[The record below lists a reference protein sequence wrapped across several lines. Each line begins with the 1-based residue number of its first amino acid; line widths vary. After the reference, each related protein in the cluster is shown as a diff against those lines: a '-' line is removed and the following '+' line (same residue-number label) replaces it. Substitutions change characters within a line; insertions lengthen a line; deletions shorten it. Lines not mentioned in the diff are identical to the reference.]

1 MRSYVL
7 VFSAMLLV
15 LGIAGCSSVNNS
27 SAMMQ
32 QREDLLLLRED
43 VTQLYGRVEGV
54 EIEYQRLQNEIN
66 SIQTAVSQT
75 KNQNA
80 AVKQRL
86 DKLEGRT
93 QKLNAERIK
102 DQQKIVDKLS
112 IKIADMFNE
121 SGRQGARNTEGYE
134 HIVQEG
140 ETLSAI
146 AAAYKVK
153 ASVIVEANNLKNA
166 DFVKKGQKLFIPK

>member
-1 MRSYVL
+1 MKSYVL

-15 LGIAGCSSVNNS
+15 LSIAGCSSLNNS

-43 VTQLYGRVEGV
+43 VTRLHGRVEGV
-54 EIEYQRLQNEIN
+54 EMEYQHIRNEIN

-80 AVKQRL
+80 AVKQQL
-86 DKLEGRT
+86 DKLEGRL

-112 IKIADMFNE
+112 RKIADMFNE
-121 SGRQGARNTEGYE
+121 SARSGTRSTEGYE

-153 ASVIVEANNLKNA
+153 VSAIIEANNLKNA